1 MYCPVGDR
9 SRWLVFQCAI
19 SVISAGRTQC
29 WRPNIK
35 VLTRSS
41 KSNLNRQLPTN
52 WHPSGLPQA
61 VHTNT
66 VHYRDYT
73 ILQEDVSI
81 YEHGWTHH
89 ATGSLDL
96 YNGALW
102 CRRYHDSWTV
112 TAASHSSCALCI
124 CVHCI
129 YVLGIGMVITYN
141 FTIIERGLED
151 YMDDLFSNKVVPR

>member
-1 MYCPVGDR
+1 M
-9 SRWLVFQCAI
+9 
-19 SVISAGRTQC
+19 ISASVCDLCDLDERGPVLLNEHITRHCQWQDHQPVKRTGWIGNYRRTAPDILQ
-29 WRPNIK
+29 
-35 VLTRSS
+35 LSS
-41 KSNLNRQLPTN
+41 LQV
-52 WHPSGLPQA
+52 A
-61 VHTNT
+61 HTNT
-66 VHYRDYT
+66 VQYRDYT
-73 ILQEDVSI
+73 ILHEDVSI
-81 YEHGWTHH
+81 YEHEWIHH
-89 ATGSLDL
+89 GKRSLDL